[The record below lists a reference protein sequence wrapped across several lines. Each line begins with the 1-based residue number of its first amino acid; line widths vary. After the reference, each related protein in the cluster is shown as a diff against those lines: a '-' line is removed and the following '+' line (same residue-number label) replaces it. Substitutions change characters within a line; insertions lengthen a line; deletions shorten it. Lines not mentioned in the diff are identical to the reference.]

1 MKYRKLTTE
10 ELKDLEPE
18 FIRFLASNTVTADDW
33 VKIKE
38 ESPEKAENLIE
49 MFSDIVIGQTLEKVK
64 YLDLKR
70 PKDIRS
76 FHCEKDK
83 IYLKGLIIEGNT
95 NLVFNVDEIPEKML
109 AQFKHSD
116 AELQLI
122 NAERA
127 YREDRELE
135 LFRLIEQGALIS
147 KDGHLFKMLS
157 KLSGG

>member
-1 MKYRKLTTE
+1 MKYRKLTPE
-10 ELKDLEPE
+10 ELKGLESE

-38 ESPEKAENLIE
+38 QDKQKAEHLIE
-49 MFSDIVIGQTLEKVK
+49 LFSDIVIGQTLEKVK

-76 FHCEKDK
+76 FHCEKER
-83 IYLKGLIIEGNT
+83 IYLKGLIIEGDT
-95 NLVFNVDEIPEKML
+95 NLAFNLDELPEKML
-109 AQFKHSD
+109 AQLKDSD
-116 AELQLI
+116 AEIQLI
-122 NAERA
+122 NAEKA

-147 KDGHLFKMLS
+147 KDGHLYKMLG
-157 KLSGG
+157 KLSGE